1 LSGDRSLNQP
11 NKDIDILRRM
21 RAVAADPDG
30 MGQRARCLQ
39 KRSDFRSLLFFNK
52 AIY

>member
-21 RAVAADPDG
+21 RAVAADPDR
-30 MGQRARCLQ
+30 MGQSSPLPSKE
-39 KRSDFRSLLFFNK
+39 KRFPALTVFQ
-52 AIY
+52 